1 MPDVRKIKMALP
13 NVAGYVF
20 DSKVGSGTFADV
32 YKAFKNSHV
41 RCDFLSLI
49 PNQFF
54 KIKLFL
60 VSD

>member
-1 MPDVRKIKMALP
+1 MALP

>member
-1 MPDVRKIKMALP
+1 MALP

-41 RCDFLSLI
+41 RCVFLSSV

-54 KIKLFL
+54 QIKLFL
-60 VSD
+60 VAD